1 MVVGGRGGLDDGKT
15 EISGKIVF
23 GIGAKGIFLQLL
35 LVFFG
40 KFDSLVDE
48 MLYIKQLRPPLNE
61 QTDSGAYSGFFLI
74 GGGGGGGGGG
84 WLRPIGHQT
93 TR

>member
-23 GIGAKGIFLQLL
+23 GIGAKGIFWQLL

-61 QTDSGAYSGFFLI
+61 QTESGAYSGADSEFF
-74 GGGGGGGGGG
+74 
-84 WLRPIGHQT
+84 
-93 TR
+93 

>member
-1 MVVGGRGGLDDGKT
+1 MVVGGRGGGGLDDGKT

-23 GIGAKGIFLQLL
+23 GIGAKGIFLRLL

-61 QTDSGAYSGFFLI
+61 QTDSGAYSGAYSGFF
-74 GGGGGGGGGG
+74 
-84 WLRPIGHQT
+84 
-93 TR
+93 